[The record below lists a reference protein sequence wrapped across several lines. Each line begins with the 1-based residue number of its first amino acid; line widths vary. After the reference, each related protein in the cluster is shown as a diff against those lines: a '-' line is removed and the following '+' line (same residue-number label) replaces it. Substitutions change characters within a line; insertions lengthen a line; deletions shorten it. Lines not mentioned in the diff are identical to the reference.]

1 MTDLF
6 IRRVYEHKGIKVA
19 VDIDLVK
26 RELTL
31 VEQPTQ
37 GMQWQKKKWIF
48 AERGLEYLGGWLLIL
63 DAMKFAVTEASKELE
78 AAKDRDDEA
87 FLNMLVSLNDNLK
100 PKKKGAK

>member
-26 RELTL
+26 REISL
-31 VEQPTQ
+31 VEQPNKNS
-37 GMQWQKKKWIF
+37 QWSKKKWIF
-48 AERGLEYLGGWLLIL
+48 AERGIEYMNGWLLIL
-63 DAMKFAVTEASKELE
+63 DAMKFAITEAKKELE

-87 FLNMLVSLNDNLK
+87 FVNMLVSLNDNLK
-100 PKKKGAK
+100 GEK